1 MLMEYSTYTLPN
13 GLRLLHVPER
23 MPIAYCGVAVNAG
36 TRDELPDEQGMAH
49 FVEHMLFKGTARRR
63 SWHIISRL
71 ESVGGQLDAYTTK
84 EETFVYATLPVQY
97 TARALEL
104 LADVLF
110 SSQFP
115 VREMEKEM
123 EVVLDEIRSY
133 HDSPSELIYDDFE
146 EMLFPADPIGRN
158 ILGSE
163 ESLASFTPEK
173 LRAFTRRCYTTD
185 EMVLFFMG
193 DIPFP
198 RIVRMAE
205 RYFSVPST
213 RRAFSRRE
221 PGAYLP
227 VSRTMDKD
235 TCQAHCLIGT
245 RCCAA
250 GAEERIPLVLL
261 NNIVGGP
268 NMTSRLNMAVRER
281 RGIAYTVESSMTN
294 YTDTGVWSIYFGCDG
309 KNVRRAMSLCDREMR
324 KLTETPLP
332 EAQLRTAKRQLEGQV
347 LIGNQNRE
355 NVILAMAKNFL
366 QRLPLY
372 TDEEALSAVRAVTAE
387 RLMSLAQSLF
397 DPARRSVLIYQ

>member
-1 MLMEYSTYTLPN
+1 MEYSTYTLPN

-63 SWHIISRL
+63 SWHIINRL

-97 TARALEL
+97 TARAMEL

-115 VREMEKEM
+115 AREMEKEM

-133 HDSPSELIYDDFE
+133 NDSPSELIYDDFE

-185 EMVLFFMG
+185 EMLLFFMG

-198 RIVRMAE
+198 RIMRMAE
-205 RYFSVPST
+205 RYFSVPPT
-213 RRAFSRRE
+213 RRTFSRRE

-324 KLTETPLP
+324 KLMENPLP
-332 EAQLRTAKRQLEGQV
+332 EAQLRTAKLQLEGQV

-397 DPARRSVLIYQ
+397 DPARRSVLIYK